1 MNVPWT
7 LFKIL
12 YILAVNCKQEL
23 LYKNESHNIFKAT
36 NVILESPYK
45 LLQIGQKNLPKH
57 FL

>member
-1 MNVPWT
+1 MLPWT

-12 YILAVNCKQEL
+12 PILTVNCKQEL

-36 NVILESPYK
+36 NVTLESPYK
-45 LLQIGQKNLPKH
+45 LLQIGQKNVPKN

>member
-1 MNVPWT
+1 MLPWT

-12 YILAVNCKQEL
+12 PILAVNCKQEL

-36 NVILESPYK
+36 NVTLESPYK
-45 LLQIGQKNLPKH
+45 LLQIGQKNVPKN